1 MLQALLLM
9 LATVLIGFG
18 LHAAIYIFRRRRAQK
33 PSPPSVSGR
42 VVMYGLFMLV
52 GIGFGLFGW
61 NIAVS
66 AQDETS
72 DWPSAEGTITSFLE
86 LDETVIYDRGFSFS
100 GNVTDPLH
108 PVLLSYEYKVDD
120 TSYVGDKIFAD
131 EHLNDGFHEFEEQEL
146 EEYRKKYPEGQA
158 VDILYNPDDPSQAAL
173 EITDNTGL
181 TVLGI
186 GAGVLFGI
194 VTGVFAFPIA
204 QYTMNPAKETEDT
217 NDY

>member
-18 LHAAIYIFRRRRAQK
+18 LHAAIYTFRRRAQK
-33 PSPPSVSGR
+33 ATPPSASGR
-42 VVMYGLFMLV
+42 VVMYGLFILV

-72 DWPSAEGTITSFLE
+72 DWSSTEGTITSFLE

-100 GNVTDPLH
+100 GNVTDPLY
-108 PVLLSYEYKVDD
+108 PVLFSYEYQVDNV
-120 TSYVGDKIFAD
+120 SYVGDKIFAD
-131 EHLNDGFHEFEEQEL
+131 ERLNDGFHEFEEQEL
-146 EEYRKKYPEGQA
+146 EEYRGKYPEGQA
-158 VDILYNPDDPSQAAL
+158 VEVLYNPDDPSQSAL
-173 EITDNTGL
+173 EITDNSGL
-181 TVLGI
+181 TALGV
-186 GAGVLFGI
+186 GAGVLFGV

-204 QYTMNPAKETEDT
+204 QYTVNPAKETEDR
-217 NDY
+217 DDF